1 VTVPRRLLIAILCAS
16 LAGCRPDEVP
26 AQVTEPTL
34 YDVTGVF
41 QLPRLTESSGVAVS
55 RSLDGV
61 LWTHNDS
68 GDEPWLYA
76 TDLSGAA
83 RGVFRVGGARAVD
96 WEDIALG
103 PCPGETRPCL
113 YIADTGDNLESR
125 PSVDL
130 YIVPEP
136 ASLPLRTDS
145 LVTLTAR
152 RLRVRYADGPHDV
165 EALAVSPDGEVMLI
179 SKGRTGSIGLY
190 RLRAIPADSATVLLQ
205 RSEQLAIV
213 PQRSFG
219 RLVTGA
225 AISPSGRALVVRTYV
240 DLVFYRLENGELS
253 DQAVCW
259 LGMRDLQ
266 GEGVDFLD
274 DSTLVLT
281 SESVAGRPGT
291 IARVRCPIV
300 RPRP

>member
-1 VTVPRRLLIAILCAS
+1 MTVSDRLLVAIFLAS

-26 AQVTEPTL
+26 VQVTEPTV

-55 RSLDGV
+55 RTLDGI

-68 GDEPWLYA
+68 GDEPLLYA
-76 TDLSGAA
+76 TDLSGAV
-83 RGVFRVGGARAVD
+83 RGVFRITGAQAVD

-103 PCPGETRPCL
+103 PCPDEPRSCL
-113 YIADTGDNLESR
+113 YIADTGDNFESR

-136 ASLPLRTDS
+136 TSVPLPADS
-145 LVTLTAR
+145 LLTLTAR

-165 EALAVSPDGEVMLI
+165 EALAVSSTGEVMLI
-179 SKGRTGSIGLY
+179 SKGRTGSVGLY
-190 RLRAIPADSATVLLQ
+190 RLRTIPPDTAILRLEP
-205 RSEQLAIV
+205 SEQLAIV

-225 AISPSGRALVVRTYV
+225 AISPNGGELVVRTYV
-240 DLVFYRLENGELS
+240 DLVFYRLEDGGLS

-259 LGMRDLQ
+259 LGVRDLQ

-291 IARVRCPIV
+291 VARVRCPIARA
-300 RPRP
+300 RP

>member
-1 VTVPRRLLIAILCAS
+1 
-16 LAGCRPDEVP
+16 
-26 AQVTEPTL
+26 
-34 YDVTGVF
+34 
-41 QLPRLTESSGVAVS
+41 
-55 RSLDGV
+55 

-68 GDEPWLYA
+68 GDEPLLYA

-83 RGVFRVGGARAVD
+83 LGAFRIVGARAVD
-96 WEDIALG
+96 WEDVALG
-103 PCPGETRPCL
+103 PCPGEPRSCL
-113 YIADTGDNLESR
+113 YIADTGDNFESR

-136 ASLPLRTDS
+136 TSLPSRADS
-145 LVTLTAR
+145 LGTLTAR
-152 RLRVRYADGPHDV
+152 RVRVHYADGPHDV
-165 EALAVSPDGEVMLI
+165 EALAVSLDGEVLLI

-190 RLRAIPADSATVLLQ
+190 RLRTIPTDSASVLLE
-205 RSEQLAIV
+205 RSERLAIV

-225 AISPSGRALVVRTYV
+225 AISPSGRELVVRTYV
-240 DLVFYRLENGELS
+240 DLVFYRLENGQLS

-259 LGMRDLQ
+259 LGMRELQ

-291 IARVRCPIV
+291 VARVRCPIARA
-300 RPRP
+300 RP

>member
-1 VTVPRRLLIAILCAS
+1 MTVSHRLLVAILFVS
-16 LAGCRPDEVP
+16 LAGCRPHEVP
-26 AQVTEPTL
+26 AQVTQPTL

-55 RSLDGV
+55 RTLDGV

-68 GDEPWLYA
+68 GDQPWLYA

-83 RGVFRVGGARAVD
+83 RGAFRIAGAQAVD

-103 PCPGETRPCL
+103 PCPGEARSCL
-113 YIADTGDNLESR
+113 YIADTGDNFESR
-125 PSVDL
+125 PAVDL

-136 ASLPLRTDS
+136 TSLPARADS
-145 LVTLTAR
+145 LGTLTAR

-165 EALAVSPDGEVMLI
+165 EALVVSPDGEVMLI
-179 SKGRTGSIGLY
+179 SKGRTGGVGLY
-190 RLRAIPADSATVLLQ
+190 RLPTIPSDSPTVLLE

-225 AISPSGRALVVRTYV
+225 AISPSGRELVVRTYV
-240 DLVFYRLENGELS
+240 DLVFYRLVNGELS

-291 IARVRCPIV
+291 IARVRCPIADA
-300 RPRP
+300 RP

>member
-1 VTVPRRLLIAILCAS
+1 
-16 LAGCRPDEVP
+16 
-26 AQVTEPTL
+26 
-34 YDVTGVF
+34 
-41 QLPRLTESSGVAVS
+41 
-55 RSLDGV
+55 
-61 LWTHNDS
+61 
-68 GDEPWLYA
+68 
-76 TDLSGAA
+76 
-83 RGVFRVGGARAVD
+83 
-96 WEDIALG
+96 
-103 PCPGETRPCL
+103 
-113 YIADTGDNLESR
+113 
-125 PSVDL
+125 
-130 YIVPEP
+130 
-136 ASLPLRTDS
+136 
-145 LVTLTAR
+145 
-152 RLRVRYADGPHDV
+152 
-165 EALAVSPDGEVMLI
+165 MLI